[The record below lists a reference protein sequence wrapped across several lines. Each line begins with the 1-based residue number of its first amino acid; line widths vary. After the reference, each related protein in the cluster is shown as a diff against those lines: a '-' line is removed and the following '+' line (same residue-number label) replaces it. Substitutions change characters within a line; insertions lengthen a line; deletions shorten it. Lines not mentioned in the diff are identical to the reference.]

1 MHHDIHASTPV
12 SPSFLGTLGHLVSR
26 PSRWTPIAL
35 LAALACAPAES
46 IEQPRILR
54 LSADEVVVGET
65 LYFVGK
71 GLPLPDE
78 ADIVVEFSGAYIWED
93 EQGRHIAE
101 DVPSFSILPV
111 FDGFFPE
118 GGKLGDKSVS
128 AEEAVL
134 RWNRFGPFEIPFGS
148 VGNRPGVFRGTVR
161 PILMYRN
168 GESTEGEALE
178 VAIEVKPSVL
188 VKRFEPV
195 VGSTDDNKIV
205 TPDCAAPALRVFG
218 GLPYVLEVE
227 AVGIEPAYYI
237 YEISNING
245 NQNIQTFTH
254 TARGN
259 TDSLGDPSFQPGEIV
274 VFNGVEDDDE
284 FSLASIRITVVD
296 ANNNTIET
304 AMPVPVIR
312 PISFHYDGTR
322 QLAEYYEPVPVHG
335 PIVGGIGTTITYAE
349 SQSEA
354 RQNAVSVTFGRS
366 VTESLSQAQ
375 IENWSEGYSSSNSTQ
390 TSISTSRQDSEAE
403 SSSES
408 YGVDYSSSEASSM
421 SVSSQTGTDWN
432 YSYNEGQSN
441 QDMEQVTEGLYGEAS
456 ASVSVEGGGGVSVP
470 GIANASAKVGT
481 TVGGTVGK
489 QNNTTSGTVVGQTK
503 QEGMSMGG
511 SESEGTSFGS
521 VTTDSTSESI
531 SGSYGVE
538 RQSSINTGRAETNAS
553 QESVTYDMGGA
564 SSVTEGYSVGSTESW
579 SETWVNTSTQ
589 SNLLSFSGKI
599 PNGRCAVIYRQTVRY
614 VRTAKLYQ
622 HDLCGVREKM
632 ADLVF
637 NEWSWSPNI
646 AIGDDCQTSL
656 PPSTQP
662 PAECFYACE

>member
-1 MHHDIHASTPV
+1 MPTDFKASSSAPSSNDGVFCRAARCRLGV
-12 SPSFLGTLGHLVSR
+12 S
-26 PSRWTPIAL
+26 
-35 LAALACAPAES
+35 LAAFLFAVACAPGEP
-46 IEQPRILR
+46 IEEPQILR
-54 LSADEVVVGET
+54 LSTDEVVVGET

-71 GLPLPDE
+71 GLPTPDE
-78 ADIVVEFSGAYIWED
+78 AEILLEFSGAYIWQD
-93 EQGRHIAE
+93 EEGRHIAE
-101 DVPSFSILPV
+101 DVPSYSVLPV
-111 FDGFFPE
+111 FEGFFPE
-118 GGKLGDKSVS
+118 GGKLGAKPLA
-128 AEEAVL
+128 AEETVL

-148 VGNRPGVFRGTVR
+148 LGNRQGVFRGTVR
-161 PILMYRN
+161 PIMMYRN
-168 GESTEGEALE
+168 GDATEGKPLE

-195 VGSTDDNKIV
+195 VGRTDDNQII
-205 TPDCAAPALRVFG
+205 TPDCGGPALRVFG
-218 GLPYVLEVE
+218 GVPYVLEVE
-227 AVGIEPAYYI
+227 AIGIEPAYFI

-245 NQNIQTFTH
+245 SENIQTFTH
-254 TARGN
+254 TARGKL
-259 TDSLGDPSFQPGEIV
+259 DSLGDPDFQPGEIV
-274 VFNGVEDDDE
+274 VFNGVDDDVE

-296 ANNNTIET
+296 ANNNIIET

-312 PISFHYDGTR
+312 PVSFYYDGSR

-366 VTESLSQAQ
+366 VTESLDQTQ
-375 IENWSEGYSSSNSTQ
+375 IENWSEGYSSSTFNETT
-390 TSISTSRQDSEAE
+390 TSSSRQDSEAE
-403 SSSES
+403 NSSES

-421 SVSSQTGTDWN
+421 SVTSESGTDWN
-432 YSYNEGQSN
+432 YSVNEGQSSE
-441 QDMEQVTEGLYGEAS
+441 DLEETTEGLYGEAS
-456 ASVSVEGGGGVSVP
+456 ASVSVEGGGGVSIP
-470 GIANASAKVGT
+470 GIANATGKVGS
-481 TVGGTVGK
+481 TVGGTVGRESGK
-489 QNNTTSGTVVGQTK
+489 ITGTVVGQSK
-503 QEGMSMGG
+503 EEGMSMGG
-511 SESEGTSFGS
+511 SESEGTAFGS
-521 VTTDSTSESI
+521 VTTDSTSESV

-538 RQSSINTGRAETNAS
+538 RQSSINSGRSETNAS
-553 QESVTYDMGGA
+553 EESVTYDMGGA

-632 ADLVF
+632 ANLVF